1 MDDADVY
8 LSAWWKLG
16 IGYVYPGLVLRYKI
30 WIGLKVLVAC
40 TVIESIEWI

>member
-16 IGYVYPGLVLRYKI
+16 IGYVYPGLVLRLKI
-30 WIGLKVLVAC
+30 WIGLHSGGSMYP
-40 TVIESIEWI
+40 TQIY